1 METPGWDVEQIGRTL
16 GAEVQSVKP
25 EVWRVEMPHRQLAR
39 RLRLE
44 LAPQHQA
51 VRLYGG
57 HPGNRRGSALSQV
70 DLYRVEQVQ
79 IDEAAGQ
86 VRFVTSAPNPAELIV
101 WKVGT
106 FQLSAG
112 HCSATDDEIPPPATA
127 VPAAAVPEP
136 GASSV
141 DDEPELREDRVNLVG
156 RLARPHY
163 SERTGRPFFTAGLA
177 EQPDGE
183 IETVWHRLK
192 AFGGVARH
200 ANELRRGQ
208 LVRLSGKPTQEVY
221 DKDGETHLVTTILL
235 SYIEPC

>member
-1 METPGWDVEQIGRTL
+1 METTGWDVEQIGRVL
-16 GAEVQSVKP
+16 GSEVHSVKP
-25 EVWRVEMPHRQLAR
+25 EVWRVEMSHRQVAR

-57 HPGNRRGSALSQV
+57 HPGNRGGSALSQV
-70 DLYRVEQVQ
+70 DLYRVGQVQ
-79 IDEAAGQ
+79 IDETAGQ
-86 VRFVTSAPNPAELIV
+86 VRFVTRAPNPAELIV

-112 HCSATDDEIPPPATA
+112 HCSATDDEMPPPVPA
-127 VPAAAVPEP
+127 VPAAPVPDP
-136 GASSV
+136 SGGADDDDPESV
-141 DDEPELREDRVNLVG
+141 EDRVNLVG

-177 EQPDGE
+177 EQPEGE
-183 IETVWHRLK
+183 VEPIWHRLK

-221 DKDGETHLVTTILL
+221 DKDGEPHLVTTILL
-235 SYIEPC
+235 SYIEPG